1 MRDRILHSERN
12 VLYILCTQLLQEP
25 PKGTTYNH
33 LLGPPTGTTCRDHI
47 QGPPTGTTYRDRL
60 QGPPTGTTY
69 RDRPQGPPIGTT
81 HRDHPQGP
89 PTGTTYRD
97 LLQGPPTGNTDRNC
111 LSTGTTFPI
120 CTCRVVF
127 IERVHYIPQQTCH
140 THTVCYVGPATDY
153 CAYGV
158 TPITYFESINGFFT
172 NCSSQLPL
180 GSDRFKVQ
188 VYNHRRYTATAI
200 GRDIYK

>member
-1 MRDRILHSERN
+1 MYYTYYVHNYYRN
-12 VLYILCTQLLQEP
+12 HLCT
-25 PKGTTYNH
+25 GTTYRDC
-33 LLGPPTGTTCRDHI
+33 LQRPPTGTAYRDHLQGLPTGTTYRDHL

-60 QGPPTGTTY
+60 QGPP
-69 RDRPQGPPIGTT
+69 IGTA
-81 HRDHPQGP
+81 
-89 PTGTTYRD
+89 YRD
-97 LLQGPPTGNTDRNC
+97 LLQDHLQGQLTGNTNRNC
-111 LSTGTTFPI
+111 LTVSTWTTFPI
-120 CTCRVVF
+120 WTCRVVF
-127 IERVHYIPQQTCH
+127 IERVHFITQQTCH

-172 NCSSQLPL
+172 NCSSQLPV

-200 GRDIYK
+200 GRDTYK